1 MISGVHAVVF
11 SREADKDR
19 AFFRDVLGLAA
30 VDAGGGWLTIRLP
43 GGGEFPIYEPRHPS
57 PRQP

>member
-19 AFFRDVLGLAA
+19 AFFRDVLR
-30 VDAGGGWLTIRLP
+30 AGGYVNFNHVAAGNAIAL
-43 GGGEFPIYEPRHPS
+43 EFYRIDSE
-57 PRQP
+57 